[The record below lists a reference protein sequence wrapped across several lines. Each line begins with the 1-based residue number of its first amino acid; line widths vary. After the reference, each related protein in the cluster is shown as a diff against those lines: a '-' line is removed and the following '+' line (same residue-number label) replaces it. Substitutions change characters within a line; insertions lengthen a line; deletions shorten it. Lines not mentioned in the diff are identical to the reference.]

1 MSNYVLIRFAEGV
14 LLRHLRQNAVL
25 THIKQGRFPPAMS
38 IEDLPIM
45 RDARHLR
52 CLELAAEAKSG
63 SGFGAILEVTYSD
76 GSGRTFEGRNMRK
89 RPGRYASGGYCEH
102 AENVVLNDA
111 LGCAG
116 EMGLS
121 IASARMY
128 IGGIVAGA
136 PYVRK
141 EAKHTCL
148 MCASQMRKSLPADAE
163 VLLALAEGWASLS
176 PEEAYQ
182 TALTVSRER
191 RAKGKS
197 ADEIRRENSLL
208 AS

>member
-1 MSNYVLIRFAEGV
+1 
-14 LLRHLRQNAVL
+14 
-25 THIKQGRFPPAMS
+25 MS
-38 IEDLPIM
+38 IDDLPIM
-45 RDARHLR
+45 RDPIHLR
-52 CLELAAEAKSG
+52 CLELASEAKSG
-63 SGFGAILEVTYSD
+63 SGFGAVLEVTYAD
-76 GSGRTFEGRNMRK
+76 GSGRTIGRTFEGRNMRK

-111 LGCAG
+111 LDYA
-116 EMGLS
+116 EENGLS
-121 IASARMY
+121 IAAARMY

-148 MCASQMRKSLPADAE
+148 MCASQMRKSLPGNAE
-163 VLLALAEGWASLS
+163 ILLALAQEWASLS

-182 TALTVSRER
+182 TALTVAREK
-191 RAKGKS
+191 RAKKKS
-197 ADEIRRENSLL
+197 ADELRRENSVL